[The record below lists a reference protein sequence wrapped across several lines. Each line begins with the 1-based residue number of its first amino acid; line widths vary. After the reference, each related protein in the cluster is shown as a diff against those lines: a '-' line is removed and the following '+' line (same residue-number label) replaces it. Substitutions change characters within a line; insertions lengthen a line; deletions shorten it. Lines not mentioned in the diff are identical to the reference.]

1 MKILAFAASL
11 RKGSFNRK
19 LIRVA
24 ADVARGK
31 GADVDLADFQE
42 FDMPLY
48 DGDMEA
54 ASGLPQGGLE
64 LKRRAEAADALML
77 STPEYNHSTPGTLK
91 NAIDWLSRVKPSPLA
106 GKSAL
111 LLSASPSPFGGVRG
125 VLATRSPLER
135 LGVIVYGDTFSLPKA
150 QNAFD
155 DGGKLADPQNRELLE
170 NVIGSFLEF
179 ARRLKNG

>member
-1 MKILAFAASL
+1 M

-31 GADVDLADFQE
+31 GADVDLADFRD

-48 DGDMEA
+48 DGDVEA
-54 ASGLPQGGLE
+54 SSGLPEGGLE
-64 LKRRAEAADALML
+64 LKRRAEAADALLL

-106 GKSAL
+106 GKAAL
-111 LLSASPSPFGGVRG
+111 LLSASPSPFGGVRA
-125 VLATRSPLER
+125 VLATRTPLER
-135 LGVIVYGDTFSLPKA
+135 LGLIVYWDTFSLPKA
-150 QNAFD
+150 QSAFD
-155 DGGKLADPQNRELLE
+155 DGGGLVDPQNRELLE
-170 NVIGSFLEF
+170 NVIGSFLEL
-179 ARRLKNG
+179 ARTLKNG